1 MGAKCC
7 SMGYVSP
14 VYCLRLPHFLAYAD
28 RRQEKLRAEAAE
40 VANGTAAGT
49 GGGTT
54 SSGPTRHPTEEM
66 DVDQQHQSVGGTG
79 VPGTD
84 GDGEGG
90 KEGKEH
96 GQHPP
101 AKRFRMT
108 ETMKNIVWNLVLLS
122 NECCRLENEKK

>member
-1 MGAKCC
+1 M
-7 SMGYVSP
+7 SYVYL
-14 VYCLRLPHFLAYAD
+14 VYCLRLSEFLAYAD

-40 VANGTAAGT
+40 AANGTAAGT
-49 GGGTT
+49 GAGTT

-66 DVDQQHQSVGGTG
+66 DVDQQHQTVGGTG

-90 KEGKEH
+90 KEGKDH